1 MTIFIPWHSLIDKH
15 CRHIPIS
22 ASQLRVEEENID
34 FNSKS
39 YKNVPGLHYMY
50 TPILTS
56 GAVLSSAREGNWDE
70 YCWALLEWKHIR
82 FHSGWRVLIAFWS
95 FVWKTL
101 LDDRP
106 KPHVCKFHMKSANP
120 WISMKFK
127 IWICGFLSKNLQIS
141 LESADFSEIHSY
153 LSDFNRETSK
163 RKTTCIADNP
173 LHLQDIVQRSLICVL
188 LLVENMHNLAT
199 GCMLLR
205 TNKIGITLR
214 LNIRF
219 L

>member
-1 MTIFIPWHSLIDKH
+1 MFPGYIICTHPYWHQVRYYQVHEKEIEMNTVELYSNENISDFIPW
-15 CRHIPIS
+15 
-22 ASQLRVEEENID
+22 
-34 FNSKS
+34 
-39 YKNVPGLHYMY
+39 
-50 TPILTS
+50 
-56 GAVLSSAREGNWDE
+56 
-70 YCWALLEWKHIR
+70 
-82 FHSGWRVLIAFWS
+82 WRVLIAFWS